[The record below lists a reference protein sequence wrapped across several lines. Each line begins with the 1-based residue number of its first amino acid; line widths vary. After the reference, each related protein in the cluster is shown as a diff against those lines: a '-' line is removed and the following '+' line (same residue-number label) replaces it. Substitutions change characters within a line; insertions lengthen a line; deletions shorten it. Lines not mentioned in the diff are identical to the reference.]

1 MLLPTVASLAVVPH
15 AAALAVAVASLAEL
29 LESMPAAQLGI
40 MDASRLF
47 YTANHSEAAAS
58 SSTAQQQSSH
68 KQRCPTTGTRRRR
81 ASRRG
86 DGAFLAARK
95 GKGSGMVK
103 GSPRIRFLRLKGEEE
118 GQRWGFDGE

>member
-47 YTANHSEAAAS
+47 YTANHSEAAELAQTEVS
-58 SSTAQQQSSH
+58 HDRHTTAAG
-68 KQRCPTTGTRRRR
+68 KPARRRGVPGGAER
-81 ASRRG
+81 ERVG
-86 DGAFLAARK
+86 DGQGLTEDSVFK
-95 GKGSGMVK
+95 V
-103 GSPRIRFLRLKGEEE
+103 E
-118 GQRWGFDGE
+118 GRGRGPEVGVRRE